1 MTIISELF
9 TIFVN
14 RQGSYGLGVNP
25 CKMRLFDKY
34 VLNMYGAVVLPYR
47 FFNKNMTLPLGS
59 SNPGGNEQ

>member
-1 MTIISELF
+1 
-9 TIFVN
+9 
-14 RQGSYGLGVNP
+14 
-25 CKMRLFDKY
+25 MRLFDKY